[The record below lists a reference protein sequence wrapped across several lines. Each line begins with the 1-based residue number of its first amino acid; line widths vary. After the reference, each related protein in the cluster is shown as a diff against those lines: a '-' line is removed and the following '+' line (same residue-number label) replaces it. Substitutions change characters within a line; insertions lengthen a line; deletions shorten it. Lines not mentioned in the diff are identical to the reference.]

1 MTSTPYV
8 SIVIPA
14 YKHALFIGEAIKSVL
29 DQSFTGWEL
38 LIIND
43 GSPDDTKSVVQPF
56 LEDPRIQYIEQENKG
71 QAATRNHGIAMARG
85 EYIQLLDDDDL
96 IAPDALQ
103 WKLDYLAANPNVSC
117 IVGGVQYIDETGN
130 YLGGLQGLQGQVTF
144 RRLFKSSAFASP
156 GQALFRRSCF
166 KDVGLFDADLP
177 GVDDTDFMFR
187 LARSHRIVALQ
198 RLALFYRWHGMNAS
212 AKKHKML
219 LPAYT
224 VHARYIRIVTPFY
237 ARWISRVDSL
247 RGLHR
252 YAGIPTL
259 DYLKEGE
266 GADSDKD
273 QLREYYRDI
282 FVKGMLKAPMFAV
295 FWLVDMFKWSVL
307 KPLRQLRQHKV

>member
-1 MTSTPYV
+1 MFIGSTV
-8 SIVIPA
+8 SIIIPA
-14 YKHALFIGEAIKSVL
+14 FNHASFISKTIKSAL
-29 DQSFTGWEL
+29 DQSFTSWEM

-43 GSPDDTKSVVQPF
+43 GSPDSTKSAVQPF
-56 LEDPRIQYIEQENKG
+56 LEDTRIQYFEQENKG
-71 QAATRNHGIAMARG
+71 QAATRNRGLGIARG

-103 WKLDYLAANPNVSC
+103 WKLDYLTAHPNVSC
-117 IVGGVQYIDETGN
+117 IVGGVQYIDEAGN

-156 GQALFRRSCF
+156 GQALFRRRCF
-166 KDVGLFDADLP
+166 EDVGLFDADLP

-187 LARSHRIVALQ
+187 LARNHRIEAVQ

-224 VHARYIRIVTPFY
+224 AHTRYINEVKPFD
-237 ARWISRVDSL
+237 ARWLSRVHSL

-252 YAGIPTL
+252 YAGLPTL

-273 QLREYYRDI
+273 QLRENYCDI
-282 FVKGMLKAPMFAV
+282 FLKGMLKAPMFAF
-295 FWLVDMFKWSVL
+295 FWLVDIFKWSVL
-307 KPLRQLRQHKV
+307 RLLRQLRQDKV